1 MATSRLL
8 IVVLLSACA
17 TTPRVNEP
25 AAALVAL
32 DGSEVSVA
40 QLTGRHELTVFSWWA
55 SSCPCVARY
64 EARLQALRA
73 RHPEAKVGVYA
84 IVSNADET
92 LAGVKAEI
100 TKRGLDLPVL
110 FDPGARLAGELG
122 VRSTPTVV
130 LFDRE
135 GQLLFK
141 GWMDNERQPGE
152 PNREPWLDQA
162 IETRL
167 AGGTDHMTRSPTW
180 GCPITRSLLDDLPA
194 CCRAKAATGDEIPS
208 QQDSGELP

>member
-8 IVVLLSACA
+8 LVVLLSACA
-17 TTPRVNEP
+17 TTPGVSEP
-25 AAALVAL
+25 AGALVAL

-40 QLTGRHELTVFSWWA
+40 HLTARHELTVFSWWA

-92 LAGVKAEI
+92 LAGVKAE
-100 TKRGLDLPVL
+100 TAKRGLDLPVL
-110 FDPGARLAGELG
+110 FDPGARLASELG

-152 PNREPWLDQA
+152 PNREPWLDRA
-162 IETRL
+162 IEARL
-167 AGGTDHMTRSPTW
+167 AGRTDHMTRSPTW
-180 GCPITRSLLDDLPA
+180 GCPVTRSLLDDLPA

-208 QQDSGELP
+208 QTDSGELP

>member
-8 IVVLLSACA
+8 LVVLLSACA
-17 TTPRVNEP
+17 TTPGVSEP
-25 AAALVAL
+25 AGALVAL

-40 QLTGRHELTVFSWWA
+40 QLTSRHELTVFSWWA

-73 RHPEAKVGVYA
+73 RHPVAKVGVYA

-92 LAGVKAEI
+92 LAGVKAET

-162 IETRL
+162 IEARL
-167 AGGTDHMTRSPTW
+167 AGQTDHMTRSPTW
-180 GCPITRSLLDDLPA
+180 GCPVTRSLLDDLPA
-194 CCRAKAATGDEIPS
+194 CCRAKAAAGDEIPS
-208 QQDSGELP
+208 QTDSGELP

>member
-8 IVVLLSACA
+8 LVVLLSACA

-92 LAGVKAEI
+92 LAGVKAET

-167 AGGTDHMTRSPTW
+167 AGRTDHMTRSPTW

-194 CCRAKAATGDEIPS
+194 CCRAQAATGDEIPS
-208 QQDSGELP
+208 PQDSGELP